1 MKLTNKDKNYLISI
15 GYLTED
21 FNEIENATRTMF
33 YEMFSIPEDTSP
45 HIPMTQKQVI
55 EMLGRETFLSGVG
68 RATFHTTA
76 IRSTESRPYMAVYFE
91 RKKNN
96 RYEQQQMH

>member
-1 MKLTNKDKNYLISI
+1 MKLTNKDKNYLIAI

-21 FNEIENATRTMF
+21 FNEIEKATRTMR
-33 YEMFSIPEDTSP
+33 YELFSIPEDSTP
-45 HIPMTQKQVI
+45 HIRMTQKQVI

-76 IRSTESRPYMAVYFE
+76 IRSTESKPNMAVYFE
-91 RKKNN
+91 RKK
-96 RYEQQQMH
+96 